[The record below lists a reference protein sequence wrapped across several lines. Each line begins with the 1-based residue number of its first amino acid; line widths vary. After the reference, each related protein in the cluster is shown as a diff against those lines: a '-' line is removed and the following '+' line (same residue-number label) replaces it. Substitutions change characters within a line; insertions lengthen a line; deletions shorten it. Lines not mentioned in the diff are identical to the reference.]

1 MRKVI
6 LVMIALLMI
15 LGLSVLQPTK
25 PASAFLIQN
34 DSLAPND
41 WQGGDDVTVDM
52 EENPAPEWLQLLT
65 NPVKVTTAG
74 KVCHEFRGGQFY
86 WVGEIRQLVEGQWV
100 KVESTVGWVPTE
112 EGKYMICFEAEPGT
126 YALFAFFSPP
136 EGWKPSHPLPF

>member
-74 KVCHEFRGGQFY
+74 NVCHEFRGGQFY
-86 WVGEIRQLVEGQWV
+86 WVGEIRQLLEGQWL
-100 KVESTVGWVPTE
+100 KVDSTAGWVPTE

-126 YALFAFFSPP
+126 YALFAYFSPP
-136 EGWKPSHPLPF
+136 EGWKPSRPLPF